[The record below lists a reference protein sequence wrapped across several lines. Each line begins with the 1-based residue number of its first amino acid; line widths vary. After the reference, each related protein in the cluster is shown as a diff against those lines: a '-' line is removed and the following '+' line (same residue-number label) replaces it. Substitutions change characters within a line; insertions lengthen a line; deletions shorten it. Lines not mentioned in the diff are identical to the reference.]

1 MVSQSS
7 ADSHTLGETIMPQEG
22 TQASLS
28 PEISARILEL
38 EKEIQ
43 DTRRLKESLEERL
56 QFERLLSE
64 ISSLYTNLPA
74 AEVDATIEY
83 GLMRIG
89 QFLGADRCSLVQ
101 FSRDLSSVR
110 ILNSWSNE
118 GIEPL
123 PQFTAAVTELYP
135 WWWRRLMRGQI
146 VQYSRLEDLPE
157 EAEMDKKSLMR
168 VGTRSLVSVPIAV
181 GGSIVGTLT
190 IGAVRTNRSW
200 PEELVQRLRLVGEIF
215 ANAVVRKQKELE
227 IHNAFEEI
235 KNLKDQLEADCTSL
249 RQEIELEY
257 NFHNIIGQ
265 SNPLK
270 DVFLRIQQIAPTD
283 TTVLVLGE
291 TGSGKE
297 LVARAI
303 HNASRRKDR
312 LMVKVNCAALPS
324 TLVESELF
332 GHEKGAFTSAQAQRV
347 GRFELA
353 HGNTLFLDEVGELP
367 LESQAKLLRVL
378 QDGEFERLGSSRT
391 SKVDVRII
399 AATNRNLEDEVKK
412 GRFRQDLWY
421 RLNVFPITVPPLR
434 QRKEDI
440 PLLVIGFLDK
450 FSRRLGKTI
459 KRVPPNVMNTLQNY
473 HWPGNVR
480 ELENVIERA
489 VINTRGSSLQ
499 LLDNLDTSRAME
511 KAGTARMTLE
521 EAERNYIVQVLEE
534 TNWRVS
540 GPKGAA
546 SILGIN
552 HSTLRSRMRKL
563 GIRRS

>member
-1 MVSQSS
+1 M
-7 ADSHTLGETIMPQEG
+7 
-22 TQASLS
+22 
-28 PEISARILEL
+28 
-38 EKEIQ
+38 
-43 DTRRLKESLEERL
+43 
-56 QFERLLSE
+56 
-64 ISSLYTNLPA
+64 YTNLPA

>member
-1 MVSQSS
+1 
-7 ADSHTLGETIMPQEG
+7 MPQEG